1 MSKFLDV
8 TLIIPTHNR
17 VHYLESVLEYYIN
30 EKKMDAQIIIC
41 DSSSIKYDG
50 SFLDKGN
57 VVYNYWPTL
66 TFPEKLVTALK
77 SVSSKYVLVS
87 PDDDYYALDNLED
100 LKEVLDTNQDVTSVD
115 GKTVLFNNEMQVTP
129 TGMYKKSLDEE
140 SVIERLTY
148 GYANYFPTVYSLYRT
163 EFICNIY
170 EKMIKYKIESHG
182 FFEYTFFALS
192 LIDGKHICMDN
203 FHFARDISST
213 SPTPEFRGNKD
224 EFGYHYNT
232 NSNDYNQ
239 FICVRYGSN
248 DIKLLEYAQ
257 QYNIDYLEYANIN
270 KEESIETLSQ
280 YKCDLFISMSFDQI
294 FKRETINL
302 PKYKTI
308 NCHAGKLPFYRG
320 RNILNWAL
328 INDEKEFGIT
338 VHFVDEGIDTGDII
352 LQKLYT
358 ISDSD
363 DYRTLLERSYHACAD
378 LLYDAIVL
386 FKNKQVITQKQ
397 DTIDPIGFYCTQRQV
412 GDEIIEWN
420 QTSRTLFNFVRAIC
434 KPGPM
439 ARTILNGKEMKI
451 NKIRYIAE
459 APYYKGIEGAIL
471 SKTKMGFYVKT
482 KDSFIE
488 VLDFE
493 YNGNFKVGDRF
504 E

>member
-1 MSKFLDV
+1 MKLSIGYFADGV
-8 TLIIPTHNR
+8 WSHN
-17 VHYLESVLEYYIN
+17 
-30 EKKMDAQIIIC
+30 A
-41 DSSSIKYDG
+41 
-50 SFLDKGN
+50 F
-57 VVYNYWPTL
+57 
-66 TFPEKLVTALK
+66 EKLIKDT
-77 SVSSKYVLVS
+77 
-87 PDDDYYALDNLED
+87 DLD
-100 LKEVLDTNQDVTSVD
+100 
-115 GKTVLFNNEMQVTP
+115 
-129 TGMYKKSLDEE
+129 
-140 SVIERLTY
+140 
-148 GYANYFPTVYSLYRT
+148 
-163 EFICNIY
+163 
-170 EKMIKYKIESHG
+170 IK
-182 FFEYTFFALS
+182 
-192 LIDGKHICMDN
+192 
-203 FHFARDISST
+203 
-213 SPTPEFRGNKD
+213 
-224 EFGYHYNT
+224 
-232 NSNDYNQ
+232 

-308 NCHAGKLPFYRG
+308 NCHAGKLHFYRG

>member
-239 FICVRYGSN
+239 FIKIVAEHLSMKTDYNTEEAKDIVEQIVIDNLLNGFLKNRHLFFDVRASN
-248 DIKLLEYAQ
+248 TFEKFLKKFICILTTKDFCNKLNKWHWEQRMDVA
-257 QYNIDYLEYANIN
+257 IN
-270 KEESIETLSQ
+270 KTKGTLGYPFFDENAKKQWLTIEKILR
-280 YKCDLFISMSFDQI
+280 K
-294 FKRETINL
+294 
-302 PKYKTI
+302 
-308 NCHAGKLPFYRG
+308 
-320 RNILNWAL
+320 NIW
-328 INDEKEFGIT
+328 
-338 VHFVDEGIDTGDII
+338 
-352 LQKLYT
+352 
-358 ISDSD
+358 
-363 DYRTLLERSYHACAD
+363 
-378 LLYDAIVL
+378 
-386 FKNKQVITQKQ
+386 
-397 DTIDPIGFYCTQRQV
+397 
-412 GDEIIEWN
+412 
-420 QTSRTLFNFVRAIC
+420 
-434 KPGPM
+434 
-439 ARTILNGKEMKI
+439 
-451 NKIRYIAE
+451 
-459 APYYKGIEGAIL
+459 
-471 SKTKMGFYVKT
+471 TK
-482 KDSFIE
+482 S
-488 VLDFE
+488 L
-493 YNGNFKVGDRF
+493 
-504 E
+504 

>member
-203 FHFARDISST
+203 FHFSSISKKTGSAPLYAIADAVATNEISGQITSSPKPISQLNIAKCNAEVPLTVATAYFISIYSSIFFWNSST
-213 SPTPEFRGNKD
+213 YFPTDDTK
-224 EFGYHYNT
+224 
-232 NSNDYNQ
+232 
-239 FICVRYGSN
+239 V
-248 DIKLLEYAQ
+248 
-257 QYNIDYLEYANIN
+257 
-270 KEESIETLSQ
+270 ESIQS
-280 YKCDLFISMSFDQI
+280 
-294 FKRETINL
+294 KR
-302 PKYKTI
+302 
-308 NCHAGKLPFYRG
+308 
-320 RNILNWAL
+320 
-328 INDEKEFGIT
+328 
-338 VHFVDEGIDTGDII
+338 
-352 LQKLYT
+352 
-358 ISDSD
+358 
-363 DYRTLLERSYHACAD
+363 
-378 LLYDAIVL
+378 
-386 FKNKQVITQKQ
+386 
-397 DTIDPIGFYCTQRQV
+397 
-412 GDEIIEWN
+412 
-420 QTSRTLFNFVRAIC
+420 
-434 KPGPM
+434 
-439 ARTILNGKEMKI
+439 
-451 NKIRYIAE
+451 
-459 APYYKGIEGAIL
+459 
-471 SKTKMGFYVKT
+471 
-482 KDSFIE
+482 
-488 VLDFE
+488 
-493 YNGNFKVGDRF
+493 
-504 E
+504 